1 MQNNTGASYFSS
13 VPNGS
18 QFAFI
23 NAASNNSGYNSSN
36 TLTSTVLGTVSS
48 GETYTLTVDVGN
60 RLDTPL
66 ANNGTYTI
74 SLLDGGTVLASQTYA
89 GSSIAPGAW
98 YDLTLAY
105 TTPTNVATGNLQIQL
120 GFATAGYT
128 SGNVSGQGD
137 FDDVTLTSSVTTQ
150 TTIPT
155 PPTGLTATAASS
167 SQINLSWTDTA
178 GDESGFQI
186 DQATNST
193 FTTGLTT
200 VSVGDVTSYSATG
213 LSASTTYYYRV
224 RATNNIGDSANTATA
239 KRHNSRGPSDDSHR
253 FDRHCGL
260 FQPDQPELDRYRRR

>member
-1 MQNNTGASYFSS
+1 MIHPY
-13 VPNGS
+13 
-18 QFAFI
+18 
-23 NAASNNSGYNSSN
+23 
-36 TLTSTVLGTVSS
+36 
-48 GETYTLTVDVGN
+48 
-60 RLDTPL
+60 

-89 GSSIAPGAW
+89 GSSITPGTW
-98 YDLTLAY
+98 YDLSLAY
-105 TTPTNVATGNLQIQL
+105 TTPANVATGNLQIQL

-128 SGNVSGQGD
+128 SGQVSGQGD
-137 FDDVTLTSSVTTQ
+137 FDDVTLTSSATTQ

-155 PPTGLTATAASS
+155 PPTGLTATAISS

-186 DQATNST
+186 DQATNSA

-200 VSVGDVTSYSATG
+200 VSVGEVTSYSATG

-239 KRHNSRGPSDDSHR
+239 SATTQGARSDGSQR
-253 FDRHCGL
+253 SDRHRRL